1 MMTRIF
7 IVEDHEVIRE
17 SLRMMLE
24 SEEDLLVCG
33 EADSGEVALCSVGG
47 AAPDLLLIDVSL
59 PGMSGIELV
68 ERLVERQPDVRCLMV
83 SGHRE
88 NQYVQQA
95 LAVGALGYIV
105 KNSII
110 EELIDG
116 IRQVMRG
123 DRYLCRS
130 LNHL

>member
-1 MMTRIF
+1 MMPRIF
-7 IVEDHEVIRE
+7 IVEDHEVIRA

-24 SEEDLLVCG
+24 MEEDLQVCG
-33 EADSGEVALCSVGG
+33 EADSGEEALVAVAG
-47 AAPDLLLIDVSL
+47 AAPDLVLVDVSL

-68 ERLVERQPDVRCLMV
+68 EHLVERQPDVRCLMV

-88 NQYVQQA
+88 KQYAQQA
-95 LAVGALGYIV
+95 LAVGAQGYIV

-110 EELIDG
+110 SELIDG
-116 IRQVMRG
+116 IRQVLRG

-130 LNHL
+130 LNDL

>member
-17 SLRMMLE
+17 SLRMILE
-24 SEEDLLVCG
+24 MEEDMLFCG
-33 EADSGEVALCSVGG
+33 EAVSGEAALEAVAG
-47 AAPDLLLIDVSL
+47 AAPDLVLVDVSL

-68 ERLVERQPDVRCLMV
+68 GRLVERQPDVRCLMV

-88 NQYVQQA
+88 EQYAQQA
-95 LAVGALGYIV
+95 LAVGAQGYIV

-110 EELIDG
+110 DELIDG

-123 DRYLCRS
+123 DRYMCRS

>member
-24 SEEDLLVCG
+24 MEEDLQVCG
-33 EADSGEVALCSVGG
+33 EADSGEAAFGAVAG
-47 AAPDLLLIDVSL
+47 AAPDLVLIDVSL

-88 NQYVQQA
+88 IQYAQQA
-95 LAVGALGYIV
+95 LAVGAQGYIV

-110 EELIDG
+110 DELIDG
-116 IRQVMRG
+116 IRHVMRG